1 MRKLQNLSKNE
12 QSELSTLFPDMEKL
26 ISVEETESYTYIAI
40 SVFDHWLGKED
51 STEHLSNVSP
61 KQQQKR
67 DDKFNAFSNKIIE
80 NTEVVNF
87 TMRGRP
93 SSAHPLFRRFLSEL
107 AKREYMTRSSNY
119 ISSKYF
125 FKVALPELK
134 AIYFESW
141 DDTNVFYLRDEK
153 NVALLETW
161 ANECGLY
168 KLDKW

>member
-1 MRKLQNLSKNE
+1 MRKLQNLPKNE
-12 QSELSTLFPDMEKL
+12 QTELSIIFPDLEKL
-26 ISVEETESYTYIAI
+26 ISVEETQSYKYIAI

-51 STEHLSNVSP
+51 SIEYLSNVSL

-67 DDKFNAFSNKIIE
+67 DEKFNAFSSKIME
-80 NTEVVNF
+80 NTEVINF
-87 TMRGRP
+87 TMRGRA
-93 SSAHPLFRRFLSEL
+93 SKAQPLFRSFLSDE